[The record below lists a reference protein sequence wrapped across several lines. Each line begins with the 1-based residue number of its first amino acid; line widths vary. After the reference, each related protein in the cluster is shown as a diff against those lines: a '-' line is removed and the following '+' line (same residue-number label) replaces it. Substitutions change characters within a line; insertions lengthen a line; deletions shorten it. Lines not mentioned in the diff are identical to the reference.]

1 MKLTFAGFAVAA
13 FLCSG
18 MQAADINTTL
28 TVNATVTIGTSI
40 SATGTAT
47 LTGIGSGT
55 FTGTLANIGQT
66 TADANFTIAL
76 SGSSDTLTGTLVIP
90 TSLLF
95 SGATTANG
103 SATITG
109 GTGTYAGA
117 TGSFPT
123 LVGTGSIDTSIKIG
137 FTGPGTITTGGSGG
151 PGPGTSTTVITD
163 VLDAGSYTKNIA
175 QGSVFVVKGSNLAP
189 SGFKQYGFPLPASSD
204 GVKITFT
211 PASGG
216 SGVDAFLVYTCNT
229 DLYGCV
235 GDKTQLAAV
244 LPSSL
249 AVGNYNVTVTNGTSI
264 SAPFAASVVQ
274 RKIGLL
280 TQSTDGSG
288 LATVQNYISPTQL
301 DIDRFTS
308 GNVGG
313 YTISPAKPGQI
324 LIAWA
329 TGMGP
334 VTGGDNTPSPGY
346 DFAANGVTVRVL
358 VGGVSITPLYAGRA
372 PGLAGADQINFELP
386 NNVPTG
392 CSVPFQVSV
401 NGVLSNPTFI
411 SIAPNGSATA
421 CVSDAFTEAQLKQFD
436 QGSSFTV
443 GSFDLLSVS
452 TTISGVGTYKSSS
465 VSGGFAQFSGF
476 KLDSAAQYQAAA
488 SGTGACYVSRIAG
501 SEEQVGSGG
510 TIKYLDAGTVTAN
523 GPAGSNITNLALT
536 RDAKYGSYYLS
547 LGTEGISLP
556 GQVNANIIAGTYT
569 LAGAGGKDV
578 GPFNA
583 SVNLGAPLTVT
594 GGLPT
599 AITRNSGLTLNWT
612 GGNSSD
618 LVQIGGSA
626 GTITG
631 SGSNAVYDQTSF
643 FCTTTAGKGTFTV
656 PASILNQ
663 LPAVSAA
670 DMNSEKG
677 FGSLQVYSTVN
688 PAGSNGLFTA
698 PLTAGG
704 SINAGFFFA
713 LTGTSGTASFQ

>member
-1 MKLTFAGFAVAA
+1 MKLTFAGFALAA
-13 FLCSG
+13 VFSSG
-18 MQAADINTTL
+18 MQAADISTTL
-28 TVNATVTIGTSI
+28 TVNATLTIGASI

-55 FTGTLANIGQT
+55 FTGSLPLSAIVGTEPANAPFI
-66 TADANFTIAL
+66 IAL
-76 SGSSDTLTGTLVIP
+76 SGGSDTLTGNLVIP
-90 TSLLF
+90 TSLF
-95 SGATTANG
+95 GGGTAANG

-123 LVGTGSIDTSIKIG
+123 LAGTGGIEGASIKVS

-163 VLDAGSYTKNIA
+163 VLDAGSYTEKIA

-189 SGFKQYGFPLPASSD
+189 SGLKQFGFPLPTSSD
-204 GVKITFT
+204 GVKIAFT

-216 SGVDAFLVYTCNT
+216 SEVDAFLVYTCNT

-235 GDKTQLAAV
+235 GNKTQLAAV

-249 AVGNYNVTVTNGTSI
+249 AVGNYNVTVTNGTSV
-264 SAPFAASVVQ
+264 SAPFPVSVVQ

-288 LATVQNYISPTQL
+288 LATVQNYISPSQL
-301 DIDRFTS
+301 DIDRFTAGS
-308 GNVGG
+308 VGG

-334 VTGGDNTPSPGY
+334 VPGGDNTPSAGY
-346 DFAANGVTVRVL
+346 DFAANGVTVKVL

-392 CSVPFQVSV
+392 CTVPFQVSV

-436 QGSSFTV
+436 QGGSFTV
-443 GSFDLLSVS
+443 GSFDLISVS
-452 TTISGVGTYKSSS
+452 STISGAGTFKSSS
-465 VSGGFAQFSGF
+465 ISGGFPQFSGF

-488 SGTGACYVSRIAG
+488 SGTGACYVSH
-501 SEEQVGSGG
+501 QVGNEDQVELGGNPQIPGRRRGHAERPRGIEYQQSGAHPR
-510 TIKYLDAGTVTAN
+510 LRRQ
-523 GPAGSNITNLALT
+523 L
-536 RDAKYGSYYLS
+536 LS
-547 LGTEGISLP
+547 LPRNRGIFDTRTGRRQHRRRHVLP
-556 GQVNANIIAGTYT
+556 GRSGRQGR
-569 LAGAGGKDV
+569 GALQRLRHSRRSVDGDRRPAHSRYKEFRPDPELDGRQLL
-578 GPFNA
+578 GP
-583 SVNLGAPLTVT
+583 GADRRL
-594 GGLPT
+594 
-599 AITRNSGLTLNWT
+599 SGHNHGQRVKRCL
-612 GGNSSD
+612 
-618 LVQIGGSA
+618 
-626 GTITG
+626 
-631 SGSNAVYDQTSF
+631 
-643 FCTTTAGKGTFTV
+643 
-656 PASILNQ
+656 
-663 LPAVSAA
+663 
-670 DMNSEKG
+670 
-677 FGSLQVYSTVN
+677 
-688 PAGSNGLFTA
+688 
-698 PLTAGG
+698 
-704 SINAGFFFA
+704 
-713 LTGTSGTASFQ
+713 